1 MEYFLGMKKI
11 LLIAALLFSFNSWA
25 ADDDLPPDGL
35 FVSYHPNGQVRLTGK
50 VTDRKKSGLWQYYYN
65 NGQLQQKEKYRNG
78 NPISTWKS
86 FDNEGKLIA
95 EYWYGNGI
103 KDDTSRKESVI
114 HRIGTIKV
122 KPNKQ

>member
-1 MEYFLGMKKI
+1 MTKLI
-11 LLIAALLFSFNSWA
+11 LISALLFSFNSWA

-50 VTDRKKSGLWQYYYN
+50 VTDRKKSGLWQYYYDS
-65 NGQLQQKEKYRNG
+65 GQLQQKEKYRNG
-78 NPISTWKS
+78 KPISTWKS

-103 KDDTSRKESVI
+103 KDDKSRKESVI